1 VSDVVEI
8 SREDRVLRVALNRP
22 GKKNALSA
30 EVCRA
35 VIDAVEQGAE
45 DRRIGCLLLEA
56 RGDMFCAGMDLTE
69 ASSADAAELSVLH
82 DRFFTLGARV
92 AKPIVAAVSGPA
104 LGGGVGLIAN
114 AHIAIAAQ
122 GCSFG
127 LTEIRVGMWPFL
139 IWRAMVTAVGER
151 RATALALTGR
161 IFSANEALQWGLLH
175 EIAPAFELQDRAIAT
190 AEHLA
195 NSAPQVIRLGL
206 SFVRQMRDADSSEST
221 RLAHAFRQEAFD
233 GADFSE
239 GTAAFRE
246 KRKPVWAD
254 ISARD
259 ES

>member
-1 VSDVVEI
+1 MSDVVEV
-8 SREDRVLRVALNRP
+8 SRDGRVLRVALNRP
-22 GKKNALSA
+22 QQKNALSA
-30 EVCRA
+30 EVCRLLA
-35 VIDAVEQGAE
+35 DVIEEAGEE
-45 DRRIGCLLLEA
+45 RRIGCILLES

-69 ASSADAAELSVLH
+69 AASADAAELSALH
-82 DRFFTLGARV
+82 ERLFTLGVRAS
-92 AKPIVAAVSGPA
+92 KPIVAAVSGPA

-139 IWRAMVTAVGER
+139 IWRAMVMAVGEH

-161 IFSANEALQWGLLH
+161 IFSANEALQWGLIH
-175 EIAPAFELQDRAIAT
+175 EVTPAFELEDRAVAT

-195 NSAPQVIRLGL
+195 HSAPQMIQLGL
-206 SFVRQMRDADSSEST
+206 TFVRKMRDADSSESVQ
-221 RLAHAFRQEAFD
+221 LAHTFRQKAFAS
-233 GADFSE
+233 ADFRE

-246 KRKPVWAD
+246 KRKPVWPD
-254 ISARD
+254 VSSGD